1 MNSIFTGR
9 NEVVAKVMFLL
20 VSVILSTEG
29 GSASV
34 HAGILPPLEGGTP
47 LPRRPPPQE
56 GGPPARETPRRRH
69 PPKGDPSQKETPQEG
84 DPPHSRPTP
93 KGGIEG
99 DQIQANTQGGSD
111 LGPHPMRKLRGI
123 RSRPTPKGEI
133 EGDQIQALPHPP
145 PPPRSRL
152 RHTVNEPPVRI
163 LLECILVF

>member
-34 HAGILPPLEGGTP
+34 HAGILPPPGRRETP
-47 LPRRPPPQE
+47 LA
-56 GGPPARETPRRRH
+56 GGPPRRRYPPAKETPPRRRS
-69 PPKGDPSQKETPQEG
+69 PCQGDPQKEAPPKRRSLPKGDPPRRR
-84 DPPHSRPTP
+84 PPHSRPTP

-145 PPPRSRL
+145 PPPEKQ
-152 RHTVNEPPVRI
+152 TPAYGQ
-163 LLECILVF
+163 